1 MKRILKALP
10 FDLTYLTI
18 LGLGL
23 FGNVT
28 WAKNIGLFISWFLGI
43 ALLLVVFVTPEALK
57 KRAPRPKIFVVWDV
71 LTDLAPVGMFAAK
84 EYFVI
89 AALLG
94 VGFVC
99 KHNIYLRVEESLK
112 KEVIHEKQKAGS

>member
-28 WAKNIGLFISWFLGI
+28 WAKNIGLFVSWFFGV
-43 ALLLVVFVTPEALK
+43 ALLLIVFATPEEVK
-57 KRAPRPKIFVVWDV
+57 KKAPRPKIFVVWDV
-71 LTDLAPVGMFAAK
+71 LTDLAPVGMLAAK

-94 VGFVC
+94 IGLIC
-99 KHNIYLRVEESLK
+99 KHNILFKAEESLK
-112 KEVIHEKQKAGS
+112 KEVTHEKSEARS